1 MVLHK
6 WDNSSNI
13 QPKFYRKSEF
23 RKSGYRERNLRI
35 NAIWIFYVPCKIVV
49 MCEFYGRLM
58 YSSMGLFPERFFP
71 PTRINDPDMHH
82 ATCVTHV
89 QWCIPGSLISGF
101 LWSRWRGK
109 RSRHARRMRNPHFY
123 VSGKRPMDVC
133 FLGPEQHITNLW
145 KKLSALLTIWVG
157 NPLVTCDFP
166 SRRVSNIIVSFIV
179 NPNGWIESRV
189 VVVFWRHG
197 THVMTMEVYYCSS

>member
-133 FLGPEQHITNLW
+133 FLGPEQHITNLLMPRRGKNFPHYW
-145 KKLSALLTIWVG
+145 PFGWEIHWSLVISPHEGLATSLFPLLLTRTV
-157 NPLVTCDFP
+157 
-166 SRRVSNIIVSFIV
+166 
-179 NPNGWIESRV
+179 E
-189 VVVFWRHG
+189 
-197 THVMTMEVYYCSS
+197 